1 MAPPS
6 ALLAVLCGHSSSF
19 LTMTEVLTSVVVFA
33 SQAYFTFLPHVAL
46 TFQPQMLPAFTLS
59 VVPEVLT
66 TVVLAL
72 VVIRRGRDR
81 HHAEACE

>member
-1 MAPPS
+1 
-6 ALLAVLCGHSSSF
+6 
-19 LTMTEVLTSVVVFA
+19 
-33 SQAYFTFLPHVAL
+33 
-46 TFQPQMLPAFTLS
+46 MLPAFTLS

-81 HHAEACE
+81 HHAETCE